1 MCRNGG
7 HNWFHNVNRRDG
19 GHLTISG
26 RYYEIVHCYRC
37 AEHGIRRGEYAKVVF
52 TLRCE

>member
-7 HNWFHNVNRRDG
+7 HNWFHSVNRRDG
-19 GHLTISG
+19 GYLTISG
-26 RYYEIVHCYRC
+26 RYYEIVVCLQCSER
-37 AEHGIRRGEYAKVVF
+37 GMRRDYSKVVF